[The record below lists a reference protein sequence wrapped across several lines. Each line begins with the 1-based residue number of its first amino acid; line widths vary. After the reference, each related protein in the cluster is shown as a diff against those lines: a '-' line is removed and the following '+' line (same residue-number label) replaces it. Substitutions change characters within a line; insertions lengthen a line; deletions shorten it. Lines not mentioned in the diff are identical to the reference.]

1 MASNLISVPKYC
13 YLTHPLLMKQ
23 CLTHFL
29 LRTYVIII
37 LIQPL
42 TSEEGIS
49 LMLQVLQMISFLWS
63 LGIQQIEAIRIDN
76 LTIVAKEHRIEE
88 EADIISTIPPIK
100 GKISIK
106 IIKIKVLVALIAT
119 VMDTLQRIVLR
130 KGDKGKSTR

>member
-1 MASNLISVPKYC
+1 
-13 YLTHPLLMKQ
+13 
-23 CLTHFL
+23 
-29 LRTYVIII
+29 
-37 LIQPL
+37 
-42 TSEEGIS
+42 
-49 LMLQVLQMISFLWS
+49 MLQVLQMISFLWS

-76 LTIVAKEHRIEE
+76 LTIVAKELRIEE
-88 EADIISTIPPIK
+88 EANVTSTIPPIK